1 MVGVLS
7 IAQSPGD
14 HLSSAE
20 CVLHINGRVYLVCFA
35 CGITEDLWGSAV
47 RHTRSEKPTK
57 TMRSQ
62 AEIVDVALFGI
73 FAYL

>member
-35 CGITEDLWGSAV
+35 CEIAEDLWGSAV
-47 RHTRSEKPTK
+47 RHT
-57 TMRSQ
+57 
-62 AEIVDVALFGI
+62 
-73 FAYL
+73 